1 MTYNIDYSKWDNIDT
16 SSESGDDFKR
26 KPLVTKFEEGK
37 RITFGGPSGNDA
49 IRISDSAEVLS
60 AEEIPEVHP
69 PAQEIPE
76 GNKESLCENGGV
88 TDRYIWSQ
96 TRHDIVAYV
105 FVPNDT
111 AAKDMRINLKEES
124 IEVKIGQN
132 VLLCGELRHKVI
144 TDEDTWLW
152 ELLNIPA
159 TNSDTETQR
168 CVKVDLKKLIEF
180 DGVFVWWRGFLKG
193 DKDIDITSLP
203 ARAAASSTEFRSRWD
218 EAHELFKQSLNNKIA
233 SGELPISLDF

>member
-1 MTYNIDYSKWDNIDT
+1 MTSIDYSKWDNIDT

-37 RITFGGPSGNDA
+37 SITFGGPSGNDA
-49 IRISDSAEVLS
+49 IRISDSEQVGL
-60 AEEIPEVHP
+60 

-76 GNKESLCENGGV
+76 VNKVSLCENGGV
-88 TDRYIWSQ
+88 TDRYVWSQ
-96 TRHDIVAYV
+96 TRHDILAYV
-105 FVPNDT
+105 FVPSDT
-111 AAKDMRINLKEES
+111 VAKDVCINLKEES

-132 VLLCGELRHKVI
+132 VFLYGELRHKVI

-152 ELLNIPA
+152 ELINIPA
-159 TNSDTETQR
+159 TNSDTEIQR
-168 CVKVDLKKLIEF
+168 CIKLDFKKLIEF

-193 DKDIDITSLP
+193 DKDIDIASLP
-203 ARAAASSTEFRSRWD
+203 ARAAASSAEFRSRWD
-218 EAHELFKQSLNNKIA
+218 EAHQLFKQSLNKKIA